1 MSIETVELGLRE
13 RKRIATRRAIQL
25 AAITIVRDS
34 GLDRLTVDEI
44 GRVADIS
51 PRTFFNYFPT
61 KEAALIGD
69 APTVP
74 TGESVTRFVDDSSGQ
89 SVLAGI
95 AALLHEA
102 TDLVADDHELSHLRR
117 IVLKQH
123 PHLFAMRMATLKH
136 FEDELHTVI
145 LLRLEREKLR
155 LSAAELDSR
164 ARLITL
170 VAMAAMRHAWTC
182 WADAGGGT
190 DLSTKL
196 RSSFA
201 EVENLLAPTP
211 PR

>member
-1 MSIETVELGLRE
+1 MSIEIAELGLRE

-69 APTVP
+69 APSLP
-74 TGESVTRFVDDSSGQ
+74 SSESIVRFVDDSSGR

-95 AALLHEA
+95 GALLHEA
-102 TDLVADDHELSHLRR
+102 RDLVAGDRELSQLRR
-117 IVLKQH
+117 TVLKEH

-145 LLRLEREKLR
+145 LQRLEREKLR
-155 LSAAELDSR
+155 LSTVELDSR

-196 RSSFA
+196 HSSFA
-201 EVENLLAPTP
+201 DVENLLAPTP